1 MKIIRPF
8 WYFLA
13 TLVMYLGVTLLGWGL
28 SYLQEYFSDGARL
41 GYAVVVIL
49 FSLAVGIQAY
59 FAPEGIDGSRGEA
72 GKFVPRQRILAIILV
87 YSMYTALFLIP
98 FFDRRGIGVISVP
111 EVIRWFG
118 VGLTALGYGLIFTSG
133 LALGRQYS
141 ADVTIQKDHHL
152 VTSSVYRFIRHPRYL
167 GIISLAIGVSL
178 VFRSGVG
185 LAACLFFTGLIL
197 MRIMD
202 EELTMHKEFGEEWE
216 AYCRRSW
223 RLIPLIY

>member
-13 TLVMYLGVTLLGWGL
+13 TLVIYLGVTLLGWGL
-28 SYLQEYFSDGARL
+28 SYLTEYFSDGARL
-41 GYAVVVIL
+41 GYAVVVLL
-49 FSLAVGIQAY
+49 FSLAVGVQAY
-59 FAPEGIDGSRGEA
+59 FAPEGINGDRGEE
-72 GKFVPRQRILAIILV
+72 GKFVPRQRLLAIILV
-87 YSMYTALFLIP
+87 YSMYAALFLIP
-98 FFDRRGIGVISVP
+98 FFDRRGIGVFTVP
-111 EVIRWFG
+111 EVIRWLG
-118 VGLTALGYGLIFTSG
+118 VGLTALGYSLIFTSG

-141 ADVTIQKDHHL
+141 TDVTIQKDHHL

-197 MRIMD
+197 LRIMD

-223 RLIPLIY
+223 RLIPFIY

>member
-13 TLVMYLGVTLLGWGL
+13 TLVIYLGVTLLGWGL
-28 SYLQEYFSDGARL
+28 SYLTEYFSDGARL
-41 GYAVVVIL
+41 GYAVVVLL
-49 FSLAVGIQAY
+49 FSLAVGVQAY
-59 FAPEGIDGSRGEA
+59 FAPEGINGGRGEE
-72 GKFVPRQRILAIILV
+72 GKFVPRQRLLAIILV
-87 YSMYTALFLIP
+87 YSMYAALFLIP
-98 FFDRRGIGVISVP
+98 FFDRRGIGVFTVP
-111 EVIRWFG
+111 EVIRWLG
-118 VGLTALGYGLIFTSG
+118 VGLTTLGYGLIFTSG

-141 ADVTIQKDHHL
+141 TDVTIQKDHHL

-197 MRIMD
+197 LRIMD

-223 RLIPLIY
+223 RLIPFIY